1 MKRDLLSGQTLVVDR
16 YAYSGVAYTAAKKVS
31 MKFALFTLIGFLGL
45 HVQGFI
51 QDFYWFRRSGG
62 PPSEK

>member
-31 MKFALFTLIGFLGL
+31 MKFALFSLIGFLGL
-45 HVQGFI
+45 HVQGVIGFLLV
-51 QDFYWFRRSGG
+51 QGVQG
-62 PPSEK
+62 PPPEK